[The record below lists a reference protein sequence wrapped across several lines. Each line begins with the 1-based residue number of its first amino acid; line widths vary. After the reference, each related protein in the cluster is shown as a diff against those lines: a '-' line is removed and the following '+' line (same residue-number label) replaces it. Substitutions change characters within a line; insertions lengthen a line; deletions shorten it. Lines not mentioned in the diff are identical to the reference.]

1 MSQTYTFGHPIV
13 ETIVRTDMER
23 FHKKKKKS
31 PFLFVGKHQQ
41 GLVKEGLEL
50 EEVNK
55 VLR

>member
-1 MSQTYTFGHPIV
+1 MSQTYMFGRPNCAYGHGEIP
-13 ETIVRTDMER
+13 
-23 FHKKKKKS
+23 KKGKKS
-31 PFLFVGKHQQ
+31 PFLFVGKHQR